1 MILITDVDVGKTKVS
16 DNERVIIRSAKN
28 HRPQLWHELCW

>member
-1 MILITDVDVGKTKVS
+1 MILVTDVDLGKAKVLS

-28 HRPQLWHELCW
+28 HRPQL